1 MSFQG
6 MKKLTENY
14 SPYEFLLLPLLDKEL
29 ETTKEGTIKRGTIK
43 GGTIKG
49 GTIKR
54 GTIKGGKNLFS
65 F

>member
-29 ETTKEGTIKRGTIK
+29 ETTKEGTTKE
-43 GGTIKG
+43 
-49 GTIKR
+49 
-54 GTIKGGKNLFS
+54 GTIKGGKTLSS